1 MGARFAAALQQGLT
15 EDKIAAL
22 DGYHHSNAFTPQ
34 EKLALRFAEQ
44 MALNHH
50 AIDDD
55 FVRALRAQFTDAQIL
70 ELGMMI
76 GQYIGVG
83 RLAKVLDLE
92 RPVCTL

>member
-1 MGARFAAALQQGLT
+1 MREGLT

-22 DGYHHSNAFTPQ
+22 ERYQASDAFTPQ
-34 EKLALRFAEQ
+34 EKIALRFAEQ

-50 AIDDD
+50 ALDDE
-55 FVRALRAQFTDAQIL
+55 FFRQLRTQFTDAQIV

-83 RLAKVLDLE
+83 RLLMVLDLE
-92 RPVCTL
+92 HSVCTL